1 MITMRLAPILLATCA
16 LLAPRL
22 SNADAAAP
30 AKETAAAPAKEKP
43 KAAAPGDKAVK
54 PAIAKPAKVK
64 AGTPAAPPKP
74 GELVKVKG
82 SLRSPAINME
92 LDHFVLE
99 NGLRVYV
106 LEDHSTPT
114 YAMQIIYNV
123 GSRDEQAGRTGFAH
137 FFEHMMFKGSENV
150 PDGGYF
156 KTVLGTGGKMNAFTA
171 NDVTLYFNVMPSQY
185 LDTSLWLESDRLR
198 SLAITDENFENQR
211 NAVKEEKA
219 MRVDNVPYAKSIQ
232 DFFAEIWAGTGYG
245 HAGIGSDE
253 DLSAATTAD
262 VKQFFDTYYV
272 PNNAVMVIVGDVT
285 ASEVQTKVEKY
296 FGDIKRGQD
305 RAPFAAVDHKQTK
318 LEKRYEDKLAQQP
331 LFLIGWKTVPQSH
344 KDRHAVE
351 LLMNILLRGDS
362 SRITKIL
369 IDEKKLAVAALPMPS
384 SASGGRDAG
393 SAFAA
398 FVPSEGVTFDQIKQ
412 VITTEIDSVK
422 KKGIA
427 YKDLQKAINQMTADT
442 VMGLGTNNGRGMQIA
457 FGALLE
463 NDPLFVLSDVEK
475 YRTVKPADIKRVAN
489 TYLTSEWMTAEVVPA
504 K

>member
-1 MITMRLAPILLATCA
+1 MRYVRALRTNLLLATTLA
-16 LLAPRL
+16 LAPSVAR
-22 SNADAAAP
+22 ADASAP
-30 AKETAAAPAKEKP
+30 APTKETAAAPAKP
-43 KAAAPGDKAVK
+43 VRAKAAAPA
-54 PAIAKPAKVK
+54 
-64 AGTPAAPPKP
+64 TPPKP

-82 SLRSPAINME
+82 QLRSPAITME
-92 LDHFVLE
+92 LDHFVLA

-123 GSRDEQAGRTGFAH
+123 GSRDEVAGRTGFAH
-137 FFEHMMFKGSENV
+137 FFEHMMFKGSANV

-156 KTVLGTGGKMNAFTA
+156 KNVLGVGGQMNAFTA
-171 NDVTLYFNVMPSQY
+171 NDVTLYFNLMPSQY

-219 MRVDNVPYAKSIQ
+219 MRVDNVPYAKAIQ
-232 DFFAEIWAGTGYG
+232 GFFSEAWAGTGYG
-245 HAGIGSDE
+245 HPGIGSDE

-262 VKQFFDTYYV
+262 IKAFFDTYYV
-272 PNNAVMVIVGDVT
+272 PNNAVMVVVGDVSAT
-285 ASEVQTKVEKY
+285 EVQTKVEKY
-296 FGDIKRGQD
+296 FGDIPRGAD
-305 RAPFAAVDHKQTK
+305 RAPFAPIDHTQKK
-318 LEKRYEDKLAQQP
+318 LEQRIEDKLAQQP
-331 LFLIGWKTVPQSH
+331 LFLLGWKTVPQSH

-351 LLMNILLRGDS
+351 LLMNILLRGSS

-369 IDEKKLAVAALPMPS
+369 VDEKKLAVASLPMPS
-384 SASGGRDAG
+384 AAAGGRDAG

-398 FVPSEGVTFDQIKQ
+398 FVPAQGVTFDQVKQ
-412 VITTEIDSVK
+412 VITTEIDTVK

-427 YKDLQKAINQMTADT
+427 AKDLKKAINQMTADT
-442 VMGLGTNNGRGMQIA
+442 VMGLSTNNGRGMQIA

-463 NDPLFVLSDVEK
+463 NDPMYVLTDVEG
-475 YRTVKPADIKRVAN
+475 YRKVTPADIKRVAN